1 MVTYGVDHIKQYK
14 HWLADGRVALLTSA
28 TGRNSANE
36 STISLLQEICHLTA
50 LFEPEHGLRGAHAA
64 GDATENSVDP
74 ETGLP
79 VYSLYNANSKHL
91 SADMLE
97 AFDILVFDIQDVG
110 LRFYTFLTTL
120 CYMLEDCAAAGK
132 RLVVLDRPNPLGG
145 EAVEGGLLREEY
157 KSFVGCRPI
166 PIRYA
171 LTLGEFAVMINQKE
185 KLGCDLHIVPCD
197 WHGEAFPQWEKI
209 WQMPSLNLPAF
220 ENTALYAGTCL
231 FEGTTLSEGRGTAA
245 PFRIIGGPDI
255 DAEKLVKAFAERRL
269 PGAAA
274 TPVYFTPTTSK
285 HQGTPC
291 GGLMLHVTDFA
302 ALRPVELGVELVDL
316 FQQMYPEQSQF
327 IAKYSP
333 TDLASISRLTGC
345 GDFVSGWDK
354 NAVLERWR
362 QESALFAKEKADYHL
377 YERQFV

>member
-1 MVTYGVDHIKQYK
+1 MVTYGIDHIDQYK
-14 HWLADGRVALLTSA
+14 HLLADGRVALLTSI
-28 TGRNSANE
+28 TGRSSANK
-36 STISLLQEICHLTA
+36 STITLLEEVCHLTA

-64 GDATENSVDP
+64 GDMTQDSIDP

-79 VYSLYNANSKHL
+79 VYSLYSANSKHL
-91 SADMLE
+91 SPQMLD
-97 AFDILVFDIQDVG
+97 AFDILVYDIQDVG
-110 LRFYTFLTTL
+110 LRFYTFLTSL

-145 EAVEGGLLREEY
+145 ERVEGGLLGE
-157 KSFVGCRPI
+157 KFQSFVGCRPI

-171 LTLGEFAVMINQKE
+171 LTLGEFAVMINEKE
-185 KLGCDLHIVPCD
+185 SLGCDLHIVPCD
-197 WHGEAFPQWEKI
+197 WHGEAFPNWGKI

-231 FEGTTLSEGRGTAA
+231 FEGTLLSEGRGTAA
-245 PFRIIGGPDI
+245 PFRIIGGPNI
-255 DAEKLVKAFAERRL
+255 DSEKMVQAFSERKL
-269 PGAAA
+269 PGVAA

-291 GGLMLHVTDFA
+291 GGLMLHVTDFE

-327 IAKYSP
+327 IAKASP

-345 GDFVSGWDK
+345 DDFVPGWNK
-354 NAVLERWR
+354 TVVLDRWR
-362 QESALFAKEKADYHL
+362 QESELFAKEKTQYHI
-377 YERQFV
+377 YER